1 MPEKNENI
9 AKAPDEKI
17 KPSDQPR
24 DVANENT
31 KKDDD
36 TLDPGTPFPEP
47 VVQPT

>member
-9 AKAPDEKI
+9 SKVPDEKT
-17 KPSDQPR
+17 KQSDQRR
-24 DVANENT
+24 DVANENK

-47 VVQPT
+47 VVQPG